1 MNDSS
6 GSAACDKAP
15 VLCRDGDKVG
25 GDIAGQPQD
34 LSSPRTGRL
43 DAEGTNGGTAH
54 DNPTLPSWARL
65 PINRCNLP
73 AVILGS
79 LTYQHTPAPLMLD
92 GVHELHRDFFR
103 MLNTRET
110 AEERVQLFH
119 DYMTMCFRLE
129 SLEDAGFAP
138 GMAKNRGKLN
148 YLKLIRG
155 WHFNSDSVEGAVLK
169 AWVESRFGLL
179 PRHHR
184 APIRDF
190 SSEPYR
196 LYLEQRATGLYNTNA
211 LESQL
216 DLVYTFTQ
224 IELARR
230 YPETQHFRLYRGVN
244 RWEAHEILGE
254 RVSGGKRESI
264 LLLNNVNSFSTDFE
278 RAGEFGDHVI
288 ATEVPLT
295 KIICCAQVMPGK
307 LQGEGEALVVGG
319 VYEVRRL

>member
-1 MNDSS
+1 MTDLS
-6 GSAACDKAP
+6 GSVASDKDPA
-15 VLCRDGDKVG
+15 LCRDGDK
-25 GDIAGQPQD
+25 P
-34 LSSPRTGRL
+34 
-43 DAEGTNGGTAH
+43 H
-54 DNPTLPSWARL
+54 DNPTLPGWARL
-65 PINRCNLP
+65 SINRCNLP

-79 LTYQHTPAPLMLD
+79 LTYQHNPSALFID

-103 MLNTRET
+103 MLDACEMHQ
-110 AEERVQLFH
+110 ERVALFH
-119 DYMTMCFRLE
+119 DYMKLCFRLE
-129 SLEDAGFAP
+129 ALEDAGFAP

-155 WHFNSDSVEGAVLK
+155 WHFNSDSIEGAVLK
-169 AWVESRFGLL
+169 GWVESRFGLL

-211 LESQL
+211 LEAQL

-224 IELARR
+224 IELSRR
-230 YPETQHFRLYRGVN
+230 HPERTHFRLYRGIN

-254 RVSGGKRESI
+254 RDGEYLV
-264 LLLNNVNSFSTDFE
+264 LLNNVNSFSDDAD

-288 ATEVPLT
+288 ATDVPLT
-295 KIICCAQVMPGK
+295 KIICCAEVLPDK
-307 LQGEGEALVVGG
+307 LQGEGEMLAVGG
-319 VYEVRRL
+319 VYGVRRG

>member
-1 MNDSS
+1 MTQLGDSVAS
-6 GSAACDKAP
+6 DNGP
-15 VLCRDGDKVG
+15 GLCRDGDK
-25 GDIAGQPQD
+25 
-34 LSSPRTGRL
+34 L
-43 DAEGTNGGTAH
+43 H

-79 LTYQHTPAPLMLD
+79 LTYQHNPSALVLD

-103 MLNTRET
+103 MLAARQE
-110 AEERVQLFH
+110 ADARSALFH

-129 SLEDAGFAP
+129 ALEDAGLTP

-155 WHFNSDSVEGAVLK
+155 WHFDSDSVEGAVLK

-190 SSEPYR
+190 SGEAYR

-211 LESQL
+211 IESQL

-230 YPETQHFRLYRGVN
+230 HPERSHFRLWRGLN

-254 RVSGGKRESI
+254 RDGEALV
-264 LLLNNVNSFSTDFE
+264 LLNNLNSFSDDPE
-278 RAGEFGDHVI
+278 RAGEFGDRVI
-288 ATEVPLT
+288 ATEVPLS
-295 KIICCAQVMPGK
+295 KILCCAEVMPGK
-307 LQGEGEALVVGG
+307 LQGEGEALVIGG
-319 VYEVRRL
+319 VYGVRRE

>member
-1 MNDSS
+1 M
-6 GSAACDKAP
+6 
-15 VLCRDGDKVG
+15 
-25 GDIAGQPQD
+25 
-34 LSSPRTGRL
+34 
-43 DAEGTNGGTAH
+43 
-54 DNPTLPSWARL
+54 
-65 PINRCNLP
+65 
-73 AVILGS
+73 ILGS
-79 LTYQHTPAPLMLD
+79 LTYQQTPSPLMLD
-92 GVHELHRDFFR
+92 GVAELHRDFFR

-110 AEERVQLFH
+110 AEERVKLFH

-138 GMAKNRGKLN
+138 DMPKNRGKLN

-216 DLVYTFTQ
+216 DLVYTWTQ
-224 IELARR
+224 LELARR
-230 YPETQHFRLYRGVN
+230 YPDTTHFKLYRGVN
-244 RWEAHEILGE
+244 RWEAHEILGQ
-254 RVSGGKRESI
+254 RGKEI
-264 LLLNNVNSFSTDFE
+264 LVLLNNVNSFSRDAE
-278 RAGEFGDHVI
+278 RAGEFGDRVI
-288 ATEVPLT
+288 TTQVPLS
-295 KIICCAQVMPGK
+295 KIICCAEVLPGK
-307 LQGEGEALVVGG
+307 LQGEGEALVIGG
-319 VYEVRRL
+319 VYGVERL